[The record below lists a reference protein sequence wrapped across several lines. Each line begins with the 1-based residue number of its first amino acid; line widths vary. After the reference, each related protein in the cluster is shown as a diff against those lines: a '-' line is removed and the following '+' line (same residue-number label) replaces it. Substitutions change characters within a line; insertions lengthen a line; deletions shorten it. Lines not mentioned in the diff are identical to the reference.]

1 MTPAKQPPHR
11 PSRRDEIVAVATK
24 VFAEKGYAEAAI
36 SDIAEAAE
44 VAVTAVYYHFSG
56 KDDLFAAAMKGAL
69 ESISEVVVA
78 ARPPGTYS
86 GEAGAAGLAAAI
98 DAVWDWIDSNP
109 DGAALVHVQLPG
121 ATRQLSSIR
130 NEFLELH
137 EQRAFD
143 YLDDSGETRKPSAAR
158 TAAGTLNMRT
168 LIDAL
173 MAVHAMR
180 LADGP
185 LSELSGTALRSE
197 VHRLAQRILLQR

>member
-1 MTPAKQPPHR
+1 MVNSKQPPHR
-11 PSRRDEIVAVATK
+11 PSRRDEIVAAATR

-56 KDDLFAAAMKGAL
+56 KDDLFAAAMKSAL
-69 ESISEVVVA
+69 DSISEVVVA
-78 ARPPGTYS
+78 ARPPGRYS
-86 GEAGAAGLAAAI
+86 GPASAVGLAAAI
-98 DAVWDWIDSNP
+98 DAVWEWIDANP
-109 DGAALVHVQLPG
+109 HGAALVHVQLPG

-143 YLDDSGETRKPSAAR
+143 YLGDGAEAKRPSAAT

-185 LSELSGTALRSE
+185 LSDLSGDALRTE
-197 VHRLAQRILLQR
+197 VQALAQRILLQG